1 MKLTRASSVN
11 KKYDEALAQVPAK
24 LCAEKYYANEQ
35 RIINSASITV

>member
-24 LCAEKYYANEQ
+24 LCAEEACLLCHDEEISCK
-35 RIINSASITV
+35 

>member
-24 LCAEKYYANEQ
+24 LCAEKYYTNEL
-35 RIINSASITV
+35 RITNSTYIIV